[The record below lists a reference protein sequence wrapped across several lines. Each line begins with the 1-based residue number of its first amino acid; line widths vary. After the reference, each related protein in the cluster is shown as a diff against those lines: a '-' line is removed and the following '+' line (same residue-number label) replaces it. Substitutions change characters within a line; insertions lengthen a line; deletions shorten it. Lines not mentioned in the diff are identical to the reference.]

1 MPMYEK
7 GSVRAEPRSKQQER
21 MKKIMKKFL
30 SSLLALTMILSLVIV
45 PAQAT
50 DNDLTVSGTKAIE
63 VGDTTTLSVSVP
75 TTVKVGE
82 KTYNVKSTDPETT
95 ATWTI
100 DSNSTSKVEFVGASS
115 STNSVTV
122 KGKAAGDATVNVSMT
137 FTYITS
143 EAGATETTA
152 TTTLNGSATVNVK
165 SADEAFR
172 KAITSVTLNGHSFN
186 VSNVS
191 NNTLTF
197 KLIGSESVGSVG
209 TTTSNLGTSDTTYGT
224 ISYTLNTEKT
234 QLTISGTKAS
244 TKQAVSAV
252 FTVST
257 STVASPTVT
266 VKANGTA
273 YNSSSSPLTI
283 YAGQKIELTASG
295 YDGNNDATY
304 TWSASNS
311 ANSPAGKGD
320 PAVSATWTAPSS
332 ASASGDTYTLTCT
345 VTEKGGATTN
355 GVVYVKVLND
365 PYHSAYANSTREY
378 TIVPSSGTNYC
389 DIDKPVL
396 KGTGV
401 NDITSSDNGYSVKFA
416 VTSGELYVTVDESSG
431 RVTKRSSLT
440 RSGTATIKATI
451 TYKSKTY
458 DPLTY
463 TVNISELDSK
473 LNSIVNGDSDS
484 YRQSDIQ
491 DKLADAIKKQD
502 SSFRYNNVNTITV
515 VGTPSRVTLKDGK
528 TTLSNGS
535 SVTDGFTIYA
545 DEAYIGD
552 ASFQLKVNNNY
563 VVTMYLT
570 VDSKG
575 EIKDT
580 VTGTSAGKSVTF
592 TNSDYDYLYIYEGSS
607 FKTEKY
613 DGDWSK
619 TSTAPKGWKPVAQ
632 NKDYTVSSSAFDRN
646 GKATLYVVAVDDDIA
661 STGTITVSQKSY
673 DINYNV
679 VAGKSVSFSQKDFE
693 DFLEDYAEDNGNYN
707 PKKDEITFDHAVLTS
722 SIPSAKSEGTL
733 YYGSTEITSSNRSK
747 TEMTDMDKVSFD
759 SVSKPSKDTVTLT
772 FRVYG
777 EIEKPNSRKP
787 DKVNYDVNVVISV
800 VKEDI
805 TYTVGIDDTVQMT
818 ARDFVNFLQDA
829 KTSYRKAELD
839 YVKFDVSGKNVSS
852 YAYGGLYRSYST
864 YSTGK
869 LADSTDKFYYE
880 PSRTQYDLADVA
892 YHTTRWAE
900 AGKTVYIPFTVY
912 GTKGEE
918 ASGTMAITIAQ
929 TMNFIDVKASDFFYE
944 PVKWAVN
951 NKITNGTSSTTFSP
965 YKNCNRAE
973 IVTFLWRAAGTP
985 EPTVTRNPFTDVN
998 SVRDASYYKA
1008 ILWASQKGITAGS
1021 TATTFSPYQECTR
1034 SQIVTFL
1041 YRYAGK
1047 PSGNYTNPFK
1057 DVSSVNEASYYN
1069 AILWAVGKGI
1079 TQGTST
1085 TTFSPYASCTR
1096 GEAVTFLYRYVNGV
1110 K

>member
-1 MPMYEK
+1 MLMYEK
-7 GSVRAEPRSKQQER
+7 GSVRAGPRSQKQER

-45 PAQAT
+45 PANAT
-50 DNDLTVSGTKAIE
+50 DNGAYTVTGSLSISPSTTTVVSGTNS
-63 VGDTTTLSVSVP
+63 TTLTASQNF
-75 TTVKVGE
+75 TV
-82 KTYNVKSTDPETT
+82 VKN
-95 ATWTI
+95 AT
-100 DSNSTSKVEFVGASS
+100 SNP
-115 STNSVTV
+115 VT
-122 KGKAAGDATVNVSMT
+122 
-137 FTYITS
+137 
-143 EAGATETTA
+143 EA
-152 TTTLNGSATVNVK
+152 TTLENPTILYSWSGTGVTDSK
-165 SADEAFR
+165 
-172 KAITSVTLNGHSFN
+172 TS
-186 VSNVS
+186 
-191 NNTLTF
+191 TLT
-197 KLIGSESVGSVG
+197 LTNL
-209 TTTSNLGTSDTTYGT
+209 TTTSASETKTYTCTVTIRDGDTLVATREATATITVTNGQKAFEDATNKTVTYQGRTYTVPAGANPSVTIDTFGEETTIESLTAKVGSTDTTIT
-224 ISYTLNTEKT
+224 KTANNTFTLKSVDGKYSVA
-234 QLTISGTKAS
+234 LTVTPQKVNP
-244 TKQAVSAV
+244 TP
-252 FTVST
+252 TVSIT
-257 STVASPTVT
+257 NNLPTNT
-266 VKANGTA
+266 NAL
-273 YNSSSSPLTI
+273 S
-283 YAGQKIELTASG
+283 GQKVSLTADYSRKDSG
-295 YDGNNDATY
+295 KNITY
-304 TWSASNS
+304 AWSASNGAEIS
-311 ANSPAGKGD
+311 GNGA
-320 PAVSATWTAPSS
+320 SATWTPKS
-332 ASASGDTYTLTCT
+332 AGTNQT
-345 VTEKGGATTN
+345 VTVIVYEGGSEAARFAATYNVDADNNEIKAIDNKTSYTVSSTTPITIPAPALYDKTTGNRVTDASISVSWENYNSRYISTRQSGNDLVVTGLRTN
-355 GVVYVKVLND
+355 DSGVKV
-365 PYHSAYANSTREY
+365 T
-378 TIVPSSGTNYC
+378 
-389 DIDKPVL
+389 
-396 KGTGV
+396 
-401 NDITSSDNGYSVKFA
+401 
-416 VTSGELYVTVDESSG
+416 
-431 RVTKRSSLT
+431 
-440 RSGTATIKATI
+440 ATI
-451 TYKSKTY
+451 TYKTKTY
-458 DPLTY
+458 SIDYTVYVSALDGKLDEVVNGSSLNFDLGDLEKLAENAVYKVDKTNVTIKSVRILTLPTSSDGVVY
-463 TVNISELDSK
+463 SNSRLSSKVSVPYTVGSSDELYFDAADGFLGTASMTIEATDSRNNRYNVTVNIP
-473 LNSIVNGDSDS
+473 
-484 YRQSDIQ
+484 
-491 DKLADAIKKQD
+491 
-502 SSFRYNNVNTITV
+502 V
-515 VGTPSRVTLKDGK
+515 VGDK
-528 TTLSNGS
+528 T
-535 SVTDGFTIYA
+535 
-545 DEAYIGD
+545 
-552 ASFQLKVNNNY
+552 
-563 VVTMYLT
+563 
-570 VDSKG
+570 
-575 EIKDT
+575 IKDT

-592 TNSDYDYLYIYEGSS
+592 TNSDYKYLYY
-607 FKTEKY
+607 TT
-613 DGDWSK
+613 SK
-619 TSTAPKGWKPVAQ
+619 VT
-632 NKDYTVSSSAFDRN
+632 DYTGHFDGTSESGYTLVKEDKDITITASQFDKN
-646 GKATLYVVAVDDDIA
+646 GKVTLYVVGVDNKGVA

-679 VAGKSVSFSQKDFE
+679 VAGKSVTFNQKDFE
-693 DFLEDYAEDNGNYN
+693 SFLEDYAEDNGNYN
-707 PKKDEITFDHAVLTS
+707 SRKDEISFDHAVLTS
-722 SIPSAKSEGTL
+722 SVPSTKNEGTL
-733 YYGSTEITSSNRSK
+733 YDGSTEITSSNKSK
-747 TEMTDMDKVSFD
+747 TKMTDMDKVSFD
-759 SVSKPSKDTVTLT
+759 SVSKPSKGTVTLT

-805 TYTVGIDDTVQMT
+805 TYTVGIDDTVQLT

-829 KTSYRKAELD
+829 KTSYRKSTLD

-852 YAYGGLYRSYST
+852 YAYGGLYRSYSS

-1008 ILWASQKGITAGS
+1008 ILWASQKGITAG
-1021 TATTFSPYQECTR
+1021 TNATTFSPYQECTR

-1047 PSGNYTNPFK
+1047 PSGYYSNPFK

>member
-1 MPMYEK
+1 
-7 GSVRAEPRSKQQER
+7 
-21 MKKIMKKFL
+21 MKKFL

-45 PAQAT
+45 PANASGAVSDQGSPT
-50 DNDLTVSGTKAIE
+50 NTVTTGN
-63 VGDTTTLSVSVP
+63 GQDTSP
-75 TTVKVGE
+75 AG
-82 KTYNVKSTDPETT
+82 P
-95 ATWTI
+95 
-100 DSNSTSKVEFVGASS
+100 G
-115 STNSVTV
+115 
-122 KGKAAGDATVNVSMT
+122 AGDASTTTYQVTGKVTVTAKPATVTSKKQQVTFTASTSGLTVQQKTGEDSEWSNLPSGTIPTYTYTWKIGDDEQESATDKTFTTTFTLGNSDVTKTVTCTVGVKVDETTVN
-137 FTYITS
+137 
-143 EAGATETTA
+143 AATGDNNS
-152 TTTLNGSATVNVK
+152 LSGSA
-165 SADEAFR
+165 
-172 KAITSVTLNGHSFN
+172 
-186 VSNVS
+186 
-191 NNTLTF
+191 
-197 KLIGSESVGSVG
+197 
-209 TTTSNLGTSDTTYGT
+209 
-224 ISYTLNTEKT
+224 
-234 QLTISGTKAS
+234 Q
-244 TKQAVSAV
+244 
-252 FTVST
+252 
-257 STVASPTVT
+257 VT
-266 VKANGTA
+266 VKAPTLTISAYGNAVTASDTIEVIEGGVLTLSASSTGVDDPHYVWEVNNQSVSTKASYDVKNDDTKTASDTVTTVTCKVYEGEVTDESTPVTTATCTYKVVDTKLSLSLNGGKPVVLTA
-273 YNSSSSPLTI
+273 KGATKDVTAVLSEKNGVQSSPVNSGVEYHFSLSKSGVALISSRDNSTGKTTITLDGKGIVTLTVEAT
-283 YAGQKIELTASG
+283 YKGVTKTASIEVAG
-295 YDGNNDATY
+295 EILSASLGKVENGGKLSFDYDDLKSIIDHELRGNVTVKNGSDITLTNYPTSDRDGGKLYDGNSQVTR
-304 TWSASNS
+304 
-311 ANSPAGKGD
+311 
-320 PAVSATWTAPSS
+320 
-332 ASASGDTYTLTCT
+332 TC
-345 VTEKGGATTN
+345 V
-355 GVVYVKVLND
+355 
-365 PYHSAYANSTREY
+365 
-378 TIVPSSGTNYC
+378 
-389 DIDKPVL
+389 
-396 KGTGV
+396 
-401 NDITSSDNGYSVKFA
+401 
-416 VTSGELYVTVDESSG
+416 
-431 RVTKRSSLT
+431 
-440 RSGTATIKATI
+440 
-451 TYKSKTY
+451 
-458 DPLTY
+458 
-463 TVNISELDSK
+463 LDSNDD
-473 LNSIVNGDSDS
+473 LD
-484 YRQSDIQ
+484 
-491 DKLADAIKKQD
+491 
-502 SSFRYNNVNTITV
+502 F
-515 VGTPSRVTLKDGK
+515 
-528 TTLSNGS
+528 
-535 SVTDGFTIYA
+535 YA
-545 DEAYIGD
+545 AAGYIGD
-552 ASFQLKVNNNY
+552 ATMTATVIGSDTNTYTVTITISVTSAGDIDGTVTGSSANSSVSFDVDDVVSYKKLYIRGSRSGSSSSATLTPSSLSSSSNY
-563 VVTMYLT
+563 DGYWDGNKTPDWALY
-570 VDSKG
+570 D
-575 EIKDT
+575 EDDT
-580 VTGTSAGKSVTF
+580 VTIPASEFSKSTGKV
-592 TNSDYDYLYIYEGSS
+592 
-607 FKTEKY
+607 
-613 DGDWSK
+613 
-619 TSTAPKGWKPVAQ
+619 
-632 NKDYTVSSSAFDRN
+632 
-646 GKATLYVVAVDDDIA
+646 TLYVVGLDKDGDAY
-661 STGTITVSQKSY
+661 TGKIVVSQKSY
-673 DINYNV
+673 DISYNV
-679 VAGKSVSFSQKDFE
+679 VAGKSVSFNQKDFE
-693 DFLEDYAEDNGNYN
+693 SFLEDYAEDNGNYN

-759 SVSKPSKDTVTLT
+759 SVSKPTKDTVTLT

-805 TYTVGIDDTVQMT
+805 TYTVGIDDTVQLT

-829 KTSYRKAELD
+829 RTSYRKAELD

-852 YAYGGLYRSYST
+852 YAYGGLYRSYSS

-912 GTKGEE
+912 GTKNEE

-1008 ILWASQKGITAGS
+1008 ILWASQKGITAGT

>member
-30 SSLLALTMILSLVIV
+30 SSLLAMTMILSLVIV
-45 PAQAT
+45 PARAATTEGATGSFTISGPTTASEGDPVKFSISSAKITYQNQDYPATVTSVNWSGLTSGTT
-50 DNDLTVSGTKAIE
+50 DNDNSYNGTAGSSNLTIACTATLSAQVGDSEPKTTVTVESQAASNNNYSVTVTSKQAAFEAAVKQATVTFKGRTYFANSGTTTFAIDLFGSETLPTSGTDMPTISVSDPYKSTTLVYDTTNSKWVAQYGTGGSALSCDVTLSATKVIPDPTVSISNNLPVNTKAIS
-63 VGDTTTLSVSVP
+63 GQKVSL
-75 TTVKVGE
+75 TADYSRKSSG
-82 KTYNVKSTDPETT
+82 KNITYAWS
-95 ATWTI
+95 
-100 DSNSTSKVEFVGASS
+100 ASD
-115 STNSVTV
+115 N
-122 KGKAAGDATVNVSMT
+122 A
-137 FTYITS
+137 
-143 EAGATETTA
+143 
-152 TTTLNGSATVNVK
+152 
-165 SADEAFR
+165 
-172 KAITSVTLNGHSFN
+172 
-186 VSNVS
+186 
-191 NNTLTF
+191 
-197 KLIGSESVGSVG
+197 
-209 TTTSNLGTSDTTYGT
+209 
-224 ISYTLNTEKT
+224 
-234 QLTISGTKAS
+234 TISG
-244 TKQAVSAV
+244 
-252 FTVST
+252 
-257 STVASPTVT
+257 
-266 VKANGTA
+266 NGA
-273 YNSSSSPLTI
+273 
-283 YAGQKIELTASG
+283 
-295 YDGNNDATY
+295 
-304 TWSASNS
+304 
-311 ANSPAGKGD
+311 
-320 PAVSATWTAPSS
+320 SATWTPKS
-332 ASASGDTYTLTCT
+332 AGTNQT
-345 VTEKGGATTN
+345 VTVIVYEGKSEAARYAATYDVDADNNEIKAIDNKTSYTVSSTTPITIPAPALYDKTTGNRVTDASISVSWENYNSRYISTRQSGNDLVVTGLRTN
-355 GVVYVKVLND
+355 DSGVKV
-365 PYHSAYANSTREY
+365 T
-378 TIVPSSGTNYC
+378 
-389 DIDKPVL
+389 
-396 KGTGV
+396 
-401 NDITSSDNGYSVKFA
+401 
-416 VTSGELYVTVDESSG
+416 
-431 RVTKRSSLT
+431 
-440 RSGTATIKATI
+440 ATI
-451 TYKSKTY
+451 TYKTKTY
-458 DPLTY
+458 SIDYTVYVSALDGKLDEVVNGSSLNFDLGDLEKLAENAVYKVDKTNVTIKNVRILTLPTSSDGVVY
-463 TVNISELDSK
+463 SNSRLSSKVSVPYTVGSSDELYFDAADGFLGTASMTIEATDSRNNRYNVTVNIP
-473 LNSIVNGDSDS
+473 
-484 YRQSDIQ
+484 
-491 DKLADAIKKQD
+491 
-502 SSFRYNNVNTITV
+502 V
-515 VGTPSRVTLKDGK
+515 VGDK
-528 TTLSNGS
+528 T
-535 SVTDGFTIYA
+535 
-545 DEAYIGD
+545 
-552 ASFQLKVNNNY
+552 
-563 VVTMYLT
+563 
-570 VDSKG
+570 
-575 EIKDT
+575 IKDT

-592 TNSDYDYLYIYEGSS
+592 TNSDYKYLYY
-607 FKTEKY
+607 TT
-613 DGDWSK
+613 SK
-619 TSTAPKGWKPVAQ
+619 VT
-632 NKDYTVSSSAFDRN
+632 DYTGHFDGTSESGYTLVKEDKDITITASQFDKN
-646 GKATLYVVAVDDDIA
+646 GKVTLYVVGVDKDGVA

-679 VAGKSVSFSQKDFE
+679 VAGKSVTFNQKDFE
-693 DFLEDYAEDNGNYN
+693 SFLEDYAEDNGNYN
-707 PKKDEITFDHAVLTS
+707 SRKDELSFDHAVLTS

-733 YYGSTEITSSNRSK
+733 YYGSTEITSSNKSK
-747 TEMTDMDKVSFD
+747 TDMTDMDKVSFD
-759 SVSKPSKDTVTLT
+759 SVSKPSKGTVTLT

-805 TYTVGIDDTVQMT
+805 TYTVGIDDTVQLT

-829 KTSYRKAELD
+829 KTSYRKSTLD

-852 YAYGGLYRSYST
+852 YAYGGLYRSYSS

-912 GTKGEE
+912 GTKNEE

-973 IVTFLWRAAGTP
+973 IVTFLWRAAGSP

-1047 PSGNYTNPFK
+1047 PSGYYSNPFK

-1096 GEAVTFLYRYVNGV
+1096 GEAVTFLYRYVKGV

>member
-7 GSVRAEPRSKQQER
+7 GSVRAGPRSKQQER

-45 PAQAT
+45 PAQAHET
-50 DNDLTVSGTKAIE
+50 PQ
-63 VGDTTTLSVSVP
+63 GDPAPTPPADTLSWGNNP
-75 TTVKVGE
+75 TITVKSGDDDVSTVE
-82 KTYNVKSTDPETT
+82 K
-95 ATWTI
+95 
-100 DSNSTSKVEFVGASS
+100 GAS
-115 STNSVTV
+115 
-122 KGKAAGDATVNVSMT
+122 
-137 FTYITS
+137 
-143 EAGATETTA
+143 
-152 TTTLNGSATVNVK
+152 
-165 SADEAFR
+165 
-172 KAITSVTLNGHSFN
+172 
-186 VSNVS
+186 
-191 NNTLTF
+191 LT
-197 KLIGSESVGSVG
+197 
-209 TTTSNLGTSDTTYGT
+209 
-224 ISYTLNTEKT
+224 
-234 QLTISGTKAS
+234 
-244 TKQAVSAV
+244 
-252 FTVST
+252 FTVSDLAIKKGTGDAASGTDYTAEYSWSGLPSGLSSSNSNTVTGTTNAAGTFSVKCTITIKQNNVVVENMQKEVPATVTVTDAQATFEAAVKQATVTFKGRTYSANSGATRFAIDLFGSETLPT
-257 STVASPTVT
+257 SGTDMPTISVSDPYKSTTLVYTNSKWVAQYGTGGSALSCVVTLTATKVTPDPTVT
-266 VKANGTA
+266 ITNNLPTNTNAL
-273 YNSSSSPLTI
+273 S
-283 YAGQKIELTASG
+283 GQKVSLTADYSRKDPG
-295 YDGNNDATY
+295 KNITY
-304 TWSASNS
+304 TWSASDGAKITGNG
-311 ANSPAGKGD
+311 AN
-320 PAVSATWTAPSS
+320 ATWEPTKSGAGQTVTVTVNEGKTAVVSKT
-332 ASASGDTYTLTCT
+332 ATYTVDPDNNKIKAIDDKTSYT
-345 VTEKGGATTN
+345 VSSTTPITIPAPALYDKTTGN
-355 GVVYVKVLND
+355 RVTDASISVSWEDYNSRYISTRQSGNDLVVTGLRTNDSGVKV
-365 PYHSAYANSTREY
+365 T
-378 TIVPSSGTNYC
+378 
-389 DIDKPVL
+389 
-396 KGTGV
+396 
-401 NDITSSDNGYSVKFA
+401 
-416 VTSGELYVTVDESSG
+416 
-431 RVTKRSSLT
+431 
-440 RSGTATIKATI
+440 ATI
-451 TYKSKTY
+451 TYKTKTY
-458 DPLTY
+458 SIDYTVYVSALDGKLDEVVNGSSLNFDLGDLEKLAENAVYKVDKTDVTIKSVRILTLPTSSDGVVY
-463 TVNISELDSK
+463 SNSRLSSKVSVPYTVGSSDELYFDAADGFLGTASMTIEATDSRNNRYNVTVNIP
-473 LNSIVNGDSDS
+473 
-484 YRQSDIQ
+484 
-491 DKLADAIKKQD
+491 
-502 SSFRYNNVNTITV
+502 V
-515 VGTPSRVTLKDGK
+515 VGDK
-528 TTLSNGS
+528 T
-535 SVTDGFTIYA
+535 
-545 DEAYIGD
+545 
-552 ASFQLKVNNNY
+552 
-563 VVTMYLT
+563 
-570 VDSKG
+570 
-575 EIKDT
+575 IKDT

-592 TNSDYDYLYIYEGSS
+592 TNSDYKYLYY
-607 FKTEKY
+607 TT
-613 DGDWSK
+613 SK
-619 TSTAPKGWKPVAQ
+619 VT
-632 NKDYTVSSSAFDRN
+632 DYTGHFDGTSESGYTLVKEDKDITITASQFDKN
-646 GKATLYVVAVDDDIA
+646 GKVTLYVVGVDKDGVA

-679 VAGKSVSFSQKDFE
+679 VAGKSVTFSQKDFE
-693 DFLEDYAEDNGNYN
+693 SFLEDYAEDNGNYN
-707 PKKDEITFDHAVLTS
+707 PKKDEITFDHATLNSLPT
-722 SIPSAKSEGTL
+722 AKSEGTL
-733 YYGSTEITSSNRSK
+733 YYGGSEVTSTSNRK
-747 TEMTDMDKVSFD
+747 AEYTDMDKMTFEAVA
-759 SVSKPSKDTVTLT
+759 KPTKDTVTLT

-805 TYTVGIDDTVQMT
+805 TYTVGIDDTVQLT

-829 KTSYRKAELD
+829 RTSYRKSTLD

-852 YAYGGLYRSYST
+852 YAYGGLYRSYSS

-973 IVTFLWRAAGTP
+973 IVTFLWRAAGSP

-1008 ILWASQKGITAGS
+1008 ILWASQKGITAG
-1021 TATTFSPYQECTR
+1021 TNATTFSPYQECTR

-1047 PSGNYTNPFK
+1047 PSGYYSNPFK

>member
-1 MPMYEK
+1 
-7 GSVRAEPRSKQQER
+7 
-21 MKKIMKKFL
+21 MKKFL

-45 PAQAT
+45 PAQAHDDPT
-50 DNDLTVSGTKAIE
+50 VTGATVSGKSDLTLNETTEYSVSLAGAKAGNVDISNGTGVTYKWTVSDALEITGDGSDKDTKNTVSVKAKSATTASSKASVTCTITYTPSE
-63 VGDTTTLSVSVP
+63 GSLISGSAQKTGITVTDPQAAFEAAVKQATVTFKGRTYSFNNSASVTIDKFSADSETLSAEDLRLNVTGYNSAVITKNGDNWAVKSSSAADALSVSVTVNYTP
-75 TTVKVGE
+75 VTGQTLSISGTGVTASGDNYAATVYFGQSLKLTASYARTGSKSVGYEWTIAPDGATKTLDRSSPQTMTFGAPNNVNADRNYTVTCIAKEGSSESIRKTVTITVKPDPYSPSRNGE
-82 KTYNVKSTDPETT
+82 DATKTIATNNSASCTIAAPVLKSTNDTVYYQSSNTANFDITWAVKSG
-95 ATWTI
+95 
-100 DSNSTSKVEFVGASS
+100 SNLINTPTK
-115 STNSVTV
+115 NS
-122 KGKAAGDATVNVSMT
+122 
-137 FTYITS
+137 
-143 EAGATETTA
+143 
-152 TTTLNGSATVNVK
+152 NGSATV
-165 SADEAFR
+165 
-172 KAITSVTLNGHSFN
+172 
-186 VSNVS
+186 
-191 NNTLTF
+191 
-197 KLIGSESVGSVG
+197 
-209 TTTSNLGTSDTTYGT
+209 
-224 ISYTLNTEKT
+224 
-234 QLTISGTKAS
+234 
-244 TKQAVSAV
+244 
-252 FTVST
+252 
-257 STVASPTVT
+257 
-266 VKANGTA
+266 TA
-273 YNSSSSPLTI
+273 
-283 YAGQKIELTASG
+283 K
-295 YDGNNDATY
+295 
-304 TWSASNS
+304 
-311 ANSPAGKGD
+311 
-320 PAVSATWTAPSS
+320 SS
-332 ASASGDTYTLTCT
+332 A
-345 VTEKGGATTN
+345 K
-355 GVVYVKVLND
+355 
-365 PYHSAYANSTREY
+365 
-378 TIVPSSGTNYC
+378 
-389 DIDKPVL
+389 
-396 KGTGV
+396 
-401 NDITSSDNGYSVKFA
+401 
-416 VTSGELYVTVDESSG
+416 
-431 RVTKRSSLT
+431 
-440 RSGTATIKATI
+440 SGTAVVTATI
-451 TYKSKTY
+451 TYMGKQY
-458 DPLTY
+458 PALDY
-463 TVNISELDSK
+463 TVDISALDVK
-473 LNSIVNGDSDS
+473 LSSIVNGDSDS

-552 ASFQLKVNNNY
+552 ASFQLKVNNSY

-592 TNSDYDYLYIYEGSS
+592 TNSDYDYLYIYEGSTS
-607 FKTEKY
+607 FKSDMY
-613 DGDWSK
+613 NGDWSK
-619 TSTAPKGWKPVAQ
+619 TSYAPRSWKPVAQ

-679 VAGKSVSFSQKDFE
+679 VAGKSVTFNQKDFE
-693 DFLEDYAEDNGNYN
+693 SFLEDYAEDNGNYN

-805 TYTVGIDDTVQMT
+805 TYTVGIDDTVQLT

-829 KTSYRKAELD
+829 KTSYRKSTLD

-852 YAYGGLYRSYST
+852 YAYGGLYRSYSS

-973 IVTFLWRAAGTP
+973 IVTFLWRAAGSP
-985 EPTVTRNPFTDVN
+985 EPTSTRNPFTDVN

-1008 ILWASQKGITAGS
+1008 ILWASQKGITAG
-1021 TATTFSPYQECTR
+1021 TNATTFSPYQECTR

>member
-1 MPMYEK
+1 
-7 GSVRAEPRSKQQER
+7 
-21 MKKIMKKFL
+21 MKKFL

-45 PAQAT
+45 PANAAAGDYTVTGLALNAKLADT
-50 DNDLTVSGTKAIE
+50 DNAE
-63 VGDTTTLSVSVP
+63 NAP
-75 TTVKVGE
+75 TTVANGTTVYFSIDDTHVE
-82 KTYNVKSTDPETT
+82 VKDGQAE
-95 ATWTI
+95 
-100 DSNSTSKVEFVGASS
+100 
-115 STNSVTV
+115 VT
-122 KGKAAGDATVNVSMT
+122 DATAS
-137 FTYITS
+137 YQW
-143 EAGATETTA
+143 
-152 TTTLNGSATVNVK
+152 K
-165 SADEAFR
+165 
-172 KAITSVTLNGHSFN
+172 K
-186 VSNVS
+186 
-191 NNTLTF
+191 
-197 KLIGSESVGSVG
+197 GSESVGTNAKKYSVE
-209 TTTSNLGTSDTTYGT
+209 L
-224 ISYTLNTEKT
+224 
-234 QLTISGTKAS
+234 S
-244 TKQAVSAV
+244 TDQPSA
-252 FTVST
+252 
-257 STVASPTVT
+257 TVT
-266 VKANGTA
+266 VSCDVTYTKGDKSGTHQTLSKTFTVT
-273 YNSSSSPLTI
+273 N
-283 YAGQKIELTASG
+283 GQKAFEDATNKTVTYQGRTYTVPAGANPSVTIDTFGKETTIESLTAKVGSTDTTITKTANNTFTLKSVDGKYSVTLTVAPQKVNPTPTVSITNNLPTNTNALSG
-295 YDGNNDATY
+295 QKVSLTADYSRKDSGKNITY
-304 TWSASNS
+304 TWSASNGAEIS
-311 ANSPAGKGD
+311 GNGA
-320 PAVSATWTAPSS
+320 SATWTPKS
-332 ASASGDTYTLTCT
+332 AGTNQTVTVVVKEGENEAARYVATYTVDPDNNKIKAIDNKTSYT
-345 VTEKGGATTN
+345 VSSTTPITIPAPALYDKTTGN
-355 GVVYVKVLND
+355 RVTDASISVSWEDYNSRYISTRQSGNDLVVTGLRTNDSGVKV
-365 PYHSAYANSTREY
+365 T
-378 TIVPSSGTNYC
+378 
-389 DIDKPVL
+389 
-396 KGTGV
+396 
-401 NDITSSDNGYSVKFA
+401 
-416 VTSGELYVTVDESSG
+416 
-431 RVTKRSSLT
+431 
-440 RSGTATIKATI
+440 ATI
-451 TYKSKTY
+451 TYKTKTY
-458 DPLTY
+458 SIDYTVYVSALDGKLDEVVNGSSLNFDLGDLEKLAENAVYKVDKTDVTIKSVRILTLPTSSDGVVY
-463 TVNISELDSK
+463 SNSRLSSKVSVPYTVGSSDELYFDAADGFLGTASMTIEATDSRNNRYNVTVNIP
-473 LNSIVNGDSDS
+473 
-484 YRQSDIQ
+484 
-491 DKLADAIKKQD
+491 
-502 SSFRYNNVNTITV
+502 V
-515 VGTPSRVTLKDGK
+515 VGDK
-528 TTLSNGS
+528 T
-535 SVTDGFTIYA
+535 
-545 DEAYIGD
+545 
-552 ASFQLKVNNNY
+552 
-563 VVTMYLT
+563 
-570 VDSKG
+570 
-575 EIKDT
+575 IKDT

-592 TNSDYDYLYIYEGSS
+592 TNSDYKYLYY
-607 FKTEKY
+607 TT
-613 DGDWSK
+613 SK
-619 TSTAPKGWKPVAQ
+619 VT
-632 NKDYTVSSSAFDRN
+632 DYTGHFDGTSESGYTLVKEDKDITITASQFDKN
-646 GKATLYVVAVDDDIA
+646 GKVTLYVVGVDKDGVA

-679 VAGKSVSFSQKDFE
+679 VAGKSVTFNQKDFE
-693 DFLEDYAEDNGNYN
+693 SFLEDYADDNGDYN
-707 PKKDEITFDHAVLTS
+707 SRKDEISFDHAVLTS

-733 YYGSTEITSSNRSK
+733 YYGGTEITSSNKSK
-747 TEMTDMDKVSFD
+747 TDMTDMDKVSFD

-805 TYTVGIDDTVQMT
+805 TYTVGIDDTVQLT

-829 KTSYRKAELD
+829 RTSYRKAELD

-852 YAYGGLYRSYST
+852 YAYGGLYRSYSS

-912 GTKGEE
+912 GTKNEE

-1008 ILWASQKGITAGS
+1008 ILWASQKGITAGT

>member
-7 GSVRAEPRSKQQER
+7 GSVRAGPRSKQQER

-45 PAQAT
+45 PANAASDSGYSIADDWTVDVSAEQNQKSKNVTVTVPSGDTVTAYSWSSSNGNAVTVASTQNDGKDTAAAT
-50 DNDLTVSGTKAIE
+50 ITAVAKGSAVITCTMTVRDTSVGAAENATVTKKAEMTVNVTDVQGDIAAATKKVTYRDREYAVSSNSATVYYFGEDSLDTSKLGIKVDGNNAATMTRKESSGNTWIVKASNADNAPSVEITINSQKTTPTVSITPGFGANSPIKDHTYTMSANYANTYNSTD
-63 VGDTTTLSVSVP
+63 VTAG
-75 TTVKVGE
+75 TVKYV
-82 KTYNVKSTDPETT
+82 
-95 ATWTI
+95 WTVEHGGS
-100 DSNSTSKVEFVGASS
+100 SNSTTASTS
-115 STNSVTV
+115 STFNWKPT
-122 KGKAAGDATVNVSMT
+122 D
-137 FTYITS
+137 
-143 EAGATETTA
+143 E
-152 TTTLNGSATVNVK
+152 GS
-165 SADEAFR
+165 
-172 KAITSVTLNGHSFN
+172 
-186 VSNVS
+186 
-191 NNTLTF
+191 
-197 KLIGSESVGSVG
+197 
-209 TTTSNLGTSDTTYGT
+209 Y
-224 ISYTLNTEKT
+224 
-234 QLTISGTKAS
+234 
-244 TKQAVSAV
+244 
-252 FTVST
+252 
-257 STVASPTVT
+257 
-266 VKANGTA
+266 
-273 YNSSSSPLTI
+273 
-283 YAGQKIELTASG
+283 KI
-295 YDGNNDATY
+295 
-304 TWSASNS
+304 
-311 ANSPAGKGD
+311 
-320 PAVSATWTAPSS
+320 
-332 ASASGDTYTLTCT
+332 TCT
-345 VTEKGGATTN
+345 VTEGSSPAATH
-355 GVVYVKVLND
+355 Y
-365 PYHSAYANSTREY
+365 E
-378 TIVPSSGTNYC
+378 
-389 DIDKPVL
+389 
-396 KGTGV
+396 
-401 NDITSSDNGYSVKFA
+401 
-416 VTSGELYVTVDESSG
+416 
-431 RVTKRSSLT
+431 
-440 RSGTATIKATI
+440 
-451 TYKSKTY
+451 
-458 DPLTY
+458 TY
-463 TVNISELDSK
+463 TVVAEPYQAISS
-473 LNSIVNGDSDS
+473 N
-484 YRQSDIQ
+484 
-491 DKLADAIKKQD
+491 
-502 SSFRYNNVNTITV
+502 
-515 VGTPSRVTLKDGK
+515 DGK
-528 TTLSNGS
+528 TTLSLTPDSNTVYINTPRIQSKTDSKVVYGTSDTAPNTVTWKGLDYKDSSDSRVVKISGHDVTGLKKGTAKVIATVEFRGAKYTVEYTINVTSLDADTS
-535 SVTDGFTIYA
+535 SVTNGDEIEYTQRELKNLLEDAIDDVYSSFSSNDITSIKLVENASGYLTLKDDSTTLRTGNSIDGTLTIA
-545 DEAYIGD
+545 AKKGYIGD
-552 ASFQLKVNNNY
+552 ATFKLIVNNRY
-563 VVTMYLT
+563 TVTLT
-570 VDSKG
+570 VRVDGDKD
-575 EIKDT
+575 IKDT
-580 VTGTSAGKSVTF
+580 VTGTSANKSVTF
-592 TNSDYDYLYIYEGSS
+592 TNSDYDSLYIYEGSS

-619 TSTAPKGWKPVAQ
+619 TSGHTDWKLVSK
-632 NKDYTVSSSAFDRN
+632 NKDYTVSTSAFDRN

-679 VAGKSVSFSQKDFE
+679 VAGKSVSFNQKDFE
-693 DFLEDYAEDNGNYN
+693 SFLEDYAEDNNDYN

-722 SIPSAKSEGTL
+722 SVPSTKNEGTL
-733 YYGSTEITSSNRSK
+733 YDGSTEITSSNKSK
-747 TEMTDMDKVSFD
+747 TKMTDMDKVSFET
-759 SVSKPSKDTVTLT
+759 VSKPSKDTITLT
-772 FRVYG
+772 FKVYG
-777 EIEKPNSRKP
+777 EVEKPNSRKP
-787 DKVNYDVNVVISV
+787 EEVKYDVNVVISV

-805 TYTVGIDDTVQMT
+805 TYTVGIDDTVQLT

-829 KTSYRKAELD
+829 RTSYRKAELD

-852 YAYGGLYRSYST
+852 YAYGGLYRSYSS

-973 IVTFLWRAAGTP
+973 IVTFLWRAAGSP
-985 EPTVTRNPFTDVN
+985 EPTSTRNPFTDVN

-1008 ILWASQKGITAGS
+1008 ILWASQKGITAG
-1021 TATTFSPYQECTR
+1021 TNATTFSPYQECTR

>member
-45 PAQAT
+45 PANAATTEGATGSFSISGPTTASEGDSVNFSISNAKITYQSHEYPATVTSVTWSGLTSGTTNTDKSYSGTAGSSNLTITCTATLSVEIGSSDPKTTVTVESQVASNNNYSVTVTSKQAAFEAAVKQAT
-50 DNDLTVSGTKAIE
+50 VTFKGRTYSFNNSTSVTIDKFSADSETLSAKNLRLNVTGYNSAVITKNVANWA
-63 VGDTTTLSVSVP
+63 VKSSSAADALSVSV
-75 TTVKVGE
+75 TVNYTPVTGQTLSISGTGVTASGDNYAATVYSGQSLKLTASYARTGSKSVG
-82 KTYNVKSTDPETT
+82 Y
-95 ATWTI
+95 AW
-100 DSNSTSKVEFVGASS
+100 S
-115 STNSVTV
+115 STP
-122 KGKAAGDATVNVSMT
+122 
-137 FTYITS
+137 
-143 EAGATETTA
+143 AGATLNNTDSQTSTFIAPDVNANTIYTVTCIAKEGSSESIRKIVTITVKPDPYSPSRNGEDATKTIATNNSASCTIAAPVLKSTNDTVYYQSSNTA
-152 TTTLNGSATVNVK
+152 NFDITWAVKSGSNLINTPTKNSNGSATV
-165 SADEAFR
+165 
-172 KAITSVTLNGHSFN
+172 
-186 VSNVS
+186 
-191 NNTLTF
+191 
-197 KLIGSESVGSVG
+197 
-209 TTTSNLGTSDTTYGT
+209 
-224 ISYTLNTEKT
+224 
-234 QLTISGTKAS
+234 
-244 TKQAVSAV
+244 
-252 FTVST
+252 
-257 STVASPTVT
+257 
-266 VKANGTA
+266 TA
-273 YNSSSSPLTI
+273 
-283 YAGQKIELTASG
+283 K
-295 YDGNNDATY
+295 
-304 TWSASNS
+304 
-311 ANSPAGKGD
+311 
-320 PAVSATWTAPSS
+320 SS
-332 ASASGDTYTLTCT
+332 A
-345 VTEKGGATTN
+345 K
-355 GVVYVKVLND
+355 
-365 PYHSAYANSTREY
+365 
-378 TIVPSSGTNYC
+378 
-389 DIDKPVL
+389 
-396 KGTGV
+396 
-401 NDITSSDNGYSVKFA
+401 
-416 VTSGELYVTVDESSG
+416 
-431 RVTKRSSLT
+431 
-440 RSGTATIKATI
+440 SGTAVVTATI
-451 TYKSKTY
+451 TYMGKQY
-458 DPLTY
+458 PALDY
-463 TVNISELDSK
+463 TVDISALDVK
-473 LNSIVNGDSDS
+473 LSSIVNGDSDS

-592 TNSDYDYLYIYEGSS
+592 TNSDYDYLYIYEGSTS
-607 FKTEKY
+607 FKSDMY
-613 DGDWSK
+613 NGDWSR
-619 TSTAPKGWKPVAQ
+619 TSYAPRSWKPVAQ

-679 VAGKSVSFSQKDFE
+679 VAGKSVTFNQKDFE
-693 DFLEDYAEDNGNYN
+693 SFLEDYAEDNGNYN
-707 PKKDEITFDHAVLTS
+707 SRKDEISFDHAVLTS
-722 SIPSAKSEGTL
+722 SVPSAKSEGTL
-733 YYGSTEITSSNRSK
+733 YYGSTEITSSNKSK
-747 TEMTDMDKVSFD
+747 TDMTDMDKVSFD
-759 SVSKPSKDTVTLT
+759 SVSKPSKGTVTLT
-772 FRVYG
+772 FKVYG
-777 EIEKPNSRKP
+777 DLYKNGSSKKTEVK
-787 DKVNYDVNVVISV
+787 YDVNVVISV

-805 TYTVGIDDTVQMT
+805 TYTVGIDDTVQLT

-829 KTSYRKAELD
+829 KTSYRKSTLD

-852 YAYGGLYRSYST
+852 YAYGGLYRSYSS

-900 AGKTVYIPFTVY
+900 AGKTIYIPFTVY
-912 GTKGEE
+912 GTKNEE

-973 IVTFLWRAAGTP
+973 IVTFLWRAAGSP

-1008 ILWASQKGITAGS
+1008 ILWASQKGITAG
-1021 TATTFSPYQECTR
+1021 TNATTFSPYQECTR

-1047 PSGNYTNPFK
+1047 PSGYYSNPFK

>member
-1 MPMYEK
+1 
-7 GSVRAEPRSKQQER
+7 
-21 MKKIMKKFL
+21 MKKFL

-45 PAQAT
+45 PANAT
-50 DNDLTVSGTKAIE
+50 DNDAYTVTGSLSISPSTTTVVSGTNSTTLTASQNFTVVKNATSNLVTEATTLENPTILYSWSGTGVTDSKTSTLTLTNLTTTSASE
-63 VGDTTTLSVSVP
+63 TKTYTCTVTIKDGDTLVATRKATATITVTNGQKAFEDATNKTVTYQGRTYTVPAGANPSVSIDTFGEE
-75 TTVKVGE
+75 TTIESLTAKVG
-82 KTYNVKSTDPETT
+82 STDTT
-95 ATWTI
+95 ITKTA
-100 DSNSTSKVEFVGASS
+100 DN
-115 STNSVTV
+115 
-122 KGKAAGDATVNVSMT
+122 T
-137 FTYITS
+137 FT
-143 EAGATETTA
+143 
-152 TTTLNGSATVNVK
+152 LK
-165 SADEAFR
+165 SVDG
-172 KAITSVTLNGHSFN
+172 KYSVTLTVAPQKVNP
-186 VSNVS
+186 
-191 NNTLTF
+191 TP
-197 KLIGSESVGSVG
+197 
-209 TTTSNLGTSDTTYGT
+209 
-224 ISYTLNTEKT
+224 
-234 QLTISGTKAS
+234 
-244 TKQAVSAV
+244 
-252 FTVST
+252 TVSIT
-257 STVASPTVT
+257 NNLPTNT
-266 VKANGTA
+266 NAL
-273 YNSSSSPLTI
+273 S
-283 YAGQKIELTASG
+283 GQKVSLTADYSRKDPG
-295 YDGNNDATY
+295 KNITY
-304 TWSASNS
+304 TWSASDGAKITGNG
-311 ANSPAGKGD
+311 AN
-320 PAVSATWTAPSS
+320 ATWEPTKSGAGQTVTVTVNEGKTAVVSKT
-332 ASASGDTYTLTCT
+332 ATYTVDPDNNKIKAIDDKTSYT
-345 VTEKGGATTN
+345 VSSTTPITIPAPALYDKTTGN
-355 GVVYVKVLND
+355 RVTDASISVSWEDYKSRYISTRQSGNDLVVTGLRTNDSGVKV
-365 PYHSAYANSTREY
+365 T
-378 TIVPSSGTNYC
+378 
-389 DIDKPVL
+389 
-396 KGTGV
+396 
-401 NDITSSDNGYSVKFA
+401 
-416 VTSGELYVTVDESSG
+416 
-431 RVTKRSSLT
+431 
-440 RSGTATIKATI
+440 ATI
-451 TYKSKTY
+451 TYKTKTY
-458 DPLTY
+458 SIDYTVYVSALDGKLDEVVNGSSLNFDLGDLEKLAENAVYKVDKTDVTIKSVRILTLPTSSDGVVY
-463 TVNISELDSK
+463 SNSRLSSKVSVPYTVGSSDELYFDAADGFLGTASMTIEATDSRNNRYNVTVNIP
-473 LNSIVNGDSDS
+473 
-484 YRQSDIQ
+484 
-491 DKLADAIKKQD
+491 
-502 SSFRYNNVNTITV
+502 V
-515 VGTPSRVTLKDGK
+515 VGDK
-528 TTLSNGS
+528 T
-535 SVTDGFTIYA
+535 
-545 DEAYIGD
+545 
-552 ASFQLKVNNNY
+552 
-563 VVTMYLT
+563 
-570 VDSKG
+570 
-575 EIKDT
+575 IKDT

-592 TNSDYDYLYIYEGSS
+592 TNSDYKYLYY
-607 FKTEKY
+607 TT
-613 DGDWSK
+613 SK
-619 TSTAPKGWKPVAQ
+619 VT
-632 NKDYTVSSSAFDRN
+632 DYTGHFDGTSESGYTLVKEDKDITITASQFDKN
-646 GKATLYVVAVDDDIA
+646 GKVTLYVVGVDKDGVA

-693 DFLEDYAEDNGNYN
+693 SFLEDFADDNGDYN
-707 PKKDEITFDHAVLTS
+707 SRKDEISFDHAVLTS

-733 YYGSTEITSSNRSK
+733 YYGSTEITSSNKSK
-747 TEMTDMDKVSFD
+747 TDMTDMDKVSFD

-805 TYTVGIDDTVQMT
+805 TYTVGIDDTVQLT

-829 KTSYRKAELD
+829 KTSYRKSTLD

-852 YAYGGLYRSYST
+852 YAYGGLYRSYSS

-973 IVTFLWRAAGTP
+973 IVTFLWRAAGSP

-1047 PSGNYTNPFK
+1047 PSGYYSNPFK

>member
-45 PAQAT
+45 PANAT
-50 DNDLTVSGTKAIE
+50 DNGAYTVTGSLNISPSTTTVVSGTNSTTLTASQNFTVVKNATSNPVTEATTLENPTILYSWSGTGVTDSKTSTLTLTNLTTTSASETKTYTCTVTIKDGDTLVATRKATATITVTNGQKAFEDATNKTVTYQGRTYTVPAGANPSVTIDTFGEETTIESLTAKVGSTDTTITKTADNTFTLKSVDGKYSVTLTVSPQKVNPTPTVSITNNLPTNTKAI
-63 VGDTTTLSVSVP
+63 S
-75 TTVKVGE
+75 
-82 KTYNVKSTDPETT
+82 
-95 ATWTI
+95 
-100 DSNSTSKVEFVGASS
+100 
-115 STNSVTV
+115 
-122 KGKAAGDATVNVSMT
+122 
-137 FTYITS
+137 
-143 EAGATETTA
+143 
-152 TTTLNGSATVNVK
+152 
-165 SADEAFR
+165 
-172 KAITSVTLNGHSFN
+172 
-186 VSNVS
+186 
-191 NNTLTF
+191 
-197 KLIGSESVGSVG
+197 
-209 TTTSNLGTSDTTYGT
+209 
-224 ISYTLNTEKT
+224 
-234 QLTISGTKAS
+234 
-244 TKQAVSAV
+244 
-252 FTVST
+252 
-257 STVASPTVT
+257 
-266 VKANGTA
+266 
-273 YNSSSSPLTI
+273 
-283 YAGQKIELTASG
+283 GQKVSLTADYSRKVPAK
-295 YDGNNDATY
+295 NITY
-304 TWSASNS
+304 AWSASNGAEIS
-311 ANSPAGKGD
+311 GNGA
-320 PAVSATWTAPSS
+320 SATWTPKS
-332 ASASGDTYTLTCT
+332 AGTNQT
-345 VTEKGGATTN
+345 VTVIVYEGESEAARYAATYDVDADNNEIKAIDNKTSYTVSSTTPITIPAPALYDKTTGNRVTDASISVSWENYNSRYISTRQSGNDLVVTGLRTN
-355 GVVYVKVLND
+355 DSGVKV
-365 PYHSAYANSTREY
+365 T
-378 TIVPSSGTNYC
+378 
-389 DIDKPVL
+389 
-396 KGTGV
+396 
-401 NDITSSDNGYSVKFA
+401 
-416 VTSGELYVTVDESSG
+416 
-431 RVTKRSSLT
+431 
-440 RSGTATIKATI
+440 ATI
-451 TYKSKTY
+451 TYKTKTY
-458 DPLTY
+458 SIDYTVYVSALDGKLDEVVNGSSLNFDLGDLEKLAENAVYKVDKTDVTIKSVRILTLPTSSDGVVY
-463 TVNISELDSK
+463 SNSRLSSKVSVPYTVGSSDELYFDAADGFLGTASMTIEATDSRNNRYNVTVNIP
-473 LNSIVNGDSDS
+473 
-484 YRQSDIQ
+484 
-491 DKLADAIKKQD
+491 
-502 SSFRYNNVNTITV
+502 V
-515 VGTPSRVTLKDGK
+515 VGDK
-528 TTLSNGS
+528 T
-535 SVTDGFTIYA
+535 
-545 DEAYIGD
+545 
-552 ASFQLKVNNNY
+552 
-563 VVTMYLT
+563 
-570 VDSKG
+570 
-575 EIKDT
+575 IKDT

-592 TNSDYDYLYIYEGSS
+592 TNSDYKYLYY
-607 FKTEKY
+607 TT
-613 DGDWSK
+613 SK
-619 TSTAPKGWKPVAQ
+619 VT
-632 NKDYTVSSSAFDRN
+632 DYTGHFDGTSESGYTLVKEDKDITITASQFDKN
-646 GKATLYVVAVDDDIA
+646 GKVTLYVVGVDKDGVA

-693 DFLEDYAEDNGNYN
+693 SFLEDYADDNGNYN
-707 PKKDEITFDHAVLTS
+707 SKKDEITFDHATLNSLPT
-722 SIPSAKSEGTL
+722 AKSEGTL
-733 YYGSTEITSSNRSK
+733 YYGGSEVTSTSNRK
-747 TEMTDMDKVSFD
+747 AEYTDMDKMTFEAVA
-759 SVSKPSKDTVTLT
+759 KPSKDTITLT

-787 DKVNYDVNVVISV
+787 DKVNYDVNVVINV

-805 TYTVGIDDTVQMT
+805 TYTVGIDDTVQLT

-829 KTSYRKAELD
+829 KTSYRKSTLD

-852 YAYGGLYRSYST
+852 YAYGGLYRSYSS

-912 GTKGEE
+912 GTKNEE

-973 IVTFLWRAAGTP
+973 IVTFLWRAAGSP

-1008 ILWASQKGITAGS
+1008 ILWASQKGITAG
-1021 TATTFSPYQECTR
+1021 TNATTFSPYQECTR

>member
-1 MPMYEK
+1 
-7 GSVRAEPRSKQQER
+7 
-21 MKKIMKKFL
+21 MKKFL

-45 PAQAT
+45 PANAATTEGATGSFTISGPTTASEGDTVNFSISSAKITYQNQEYPATVTNVNWAGLTLGTTDSNNSYSGRAGSSNLTITCTATLSAQVGDSEPKTTVTVESQAASNNNYSVTVTSKQAAFEAAVKQAT
-50 DNDLTVSGTKAIE
+50 VTFKGRTYSANSGTTTFAIDLFGSETLPTSGTDMPTISVSDPYKSTTLVYDTTNSKWVAQYGTGGSALSCDVTLNATEVNPDPTVSISNNLPVNTKAIS
-63 VGDTTTLSVSVP
+63 GQKVSL
-75 TTVKVGE
+75 
-82 KTYNVKSTDPETT
+82 T
-95 ATWTI
+95 A
-100 DSNSTSKVEFVGASS
+100 DYS
-115 STNSVTV
+115 
-122 KGKAAGDATVNVSMT
+122 
-137 FTYITS
+137 
-143 EAGATETTA
+143 
-152 TTTLNGSATVNVK
+152 
-165 SADEAFR
+165 R
-172 KAITSVTLNGHSFN
+172 KAPGKNIT
-186 VSNVS
+186 
-191 NNTLTF
+191 
-197 KLIGSESVGSVG
+197 
-209 TTTSNLGTSDTTYGT
+209 
-224 ISYTLNTEKT
+224 
-234 QLTISGTKAS
+234 
-244 TKQAVSAV
+244 
-252 FTVST
+252 
-257 STVASPTVT
+257 
-266 VKANGTA
+266 
-273 YNSSSSPLTI
+273 
-283 YAGQKIELTASG
+283 YA
-295 YDGNNDATY
+295 
-304 TWSASNS
+304 WSASNGAEIS
-311 ANSPAGKGD
+311 GNGA
-320 PAVSATWTAPSS
+320 SATWTPKS
-332 ASASGDTYTLTCT
+332 AGTNQT
-345 VTEKGGATTN
+345 VTVIVYEGKSEAARYAATYDVDADNNEIKAIDNKTSYTVSSTTPITIPAPALYDKTTGNRVTDASISVSWENYNSRYISTRQSGNDLVVTGLRTN
-355 GVVYVKVLND
+355 DSGVKV
-365 PYHSAYANSTREY
+365 T
-378 TIVPSSGTNYC
+378 
-389 DIDKPVL
+389 
-396 KGTGV
+396 
-401 NDITSSDNGYSVKFA
+401 
-416 VTSGELYVTVDESSG
+416 
-431 RVTKRSSLT
+431 
-440 RSGTATIKATI
+440 ATI
-451 TYKSKTY
+451 TYKTKTY
-458 DPLTY
+458 SIDYTVYVSALDGKLDEVVNGSSLNFDLGDLEKLAENAVYKVDKTNVTIKSVRILTLPTSSDGVVY
-463 TVNISELDSK
+463 SNSLLPSKVSVPYTVGSSDELYFDAAGGFLGTASMTIEATDSRNNRYNVTVNIP
-473 LNSIVNGDSDS
+473 
-484 YRQSDIQ
+484 
-491 DKLADAIKKQD
+491 
-502 SSFRYNNVNTITV
+502 V
-515 VGTPSRVTLKDGK
+515 VGDK
-528 TTLSNGS
+528 T
-535 SVTDGFTIYA
+535 
-545 DEAYIGD
+545 
-552 ASFQLKVNNNY
+552 
-563 VVTMYLT
+563 
-570 VDSKG
+570 
-575 EIKDT
+575 IKDT

-592 TNSDYDYLYIYEGSS
+592 TNSDYKYLYY
-607 FKTEKY
+607 TT
-613 DGDWSK
+613 SK
-619 TSTAPKGWKPVAQ
+619 VT
-632 NKDYTVSSSAFDRN
+632 DYTGHFDGTSESGYTLVKEDKDITITASQFDKN
-646 GKATLYVVAVDDDIA
+646 GKVTLYVVGVDKDVA

-679 VAGKSVSFSQKDFE
+679 VAGKSVTFNQKDFE
-693 DFLEDYAEDNGNYN
+693 SFLEDYAEDNGNYN

-733 YYGSTEITSSNRSK
+733 YYGSTEITSSNKSK
-747 TEMTDMDKVSFD
+747 TDMTDMDKVSFD

-787 DKVNYDVNVVISV
+787 DKVNYDVNVVINV

-805 TYTVGIDDTVQMT
+805 TYTVGIDDTVQLT

-829 KTSYRKAELD
+829 KTSYRKSTLD

-852 YAYGGLYRSYST
+852 YAYGGLYRSYSS

-973 IVTFLWRAAGTP
+973 IVTFLWRAAGSP

-1008 ILWASQKGITAGS
+1008 ILWASQKGITAG
-1021 TATTFSPYQECTR
+1021 TNATTFSPYQECTR

-1047 PSGNYTNPFK
+1047 PSGYYSNPFK

>member
-45 PAQAT
+45 PAQAHETPQGDPNPTPPADTLSWGSNPTITVKSGDNNVSTVEKGASLTFTVSDLAIKKGTADATSGT
-50 DNDLTVSGTKAIE
+50 DYTAEYAWSGLPGGLSSSNSNTVSGTTNAA
-63 VGDTTTLSVSVP
+63 GTF
-75 TTVKVGE
+75 
-82 KTYNVKSTDPETT
+82 NVKCTITIKQNNVAVENMQKEVPANVTVTDPQAAFE
-95 ATWTI
+95 A
-100 DSNSTSKVEFVGASS
+100 A
-115 STNSVTV
+115 V
-122 KGKAAGDATVNVSMT
+122 KQATV
-137 FTYITS
+137 
-143 EAGATETTA
+143 
-152 TTTLNGSATVNVK
+152 
-165 SADEAFR
+165 
-172 KAITSVTLNGHSFN
+172 
-186 VSNVS
+186 
-191 NNTLTF
+191 TF
-197 KLIGSESVGSVG
+197 KGRTYSANSG
-209 TTTSNLGTSDTTYGT
+209 TTTFAIDLFGSETLPTSGTDMPTISVSDPYKSTTLVYTNSKWVAQYGT
-224 ISYTLNTEKT
+224 GGSALSCDVTLTA
-234 QLTISGTKAS
+234 TKV
-244 TKQAVSAV
+244 TPD
-252 FTVST
+252 
-257 STVASPTVT
+257 PTVT
-266 VKANGTA
+266 ITNNLPTNTNAL
-273 YNSSSSPLTI
+273 S
-283 YAGQKIELTASG
+283 GQKVSLTADYSRKDPG
-295 YDGNNDATY
+295 KNITY
-304 TWSASNS
+304 TWSASDGAKITGNG
-311 ANSPAGKGD
+311 AN
-320 PAVSATWTAPSS
+320 ATWEPTKSGAGQTVTVTVNEGKTAVVSKT
-332 ASASGDTYTLTCT
+332 ATYTVDPDNNKIKAIDDKTSYT
-345 VTEKGGATTN
+345 VSSTTPITIPAPALYDKTTGN
-355 GVVYVKVLND
+355 RVTDASISVSWEDYNSRYISTRQSGNDLVVTGLRTNDSGVKV
-365 PYHSAYANSTREY
+365 T
-378 TIVPSSGTNYC
+378 
-389 DIDKPVL
+389 
-396 KGTGV
+396 
-401 NDITSSDNGYSVKFA
+401 
-416 VTSGELYVTVDESSG
+416 
-431 RVTKRSSLT
+431 
-440 RSGTATIKATI
+440 ATI
-451 TYKSKTY
+451 TYKTKTY
-458 DPLTY
+458 SIDYTVYVSALDGKLDEVVNGSSLNFDLGDLEKLAENAVYKVDKTDVTIKSVRILTLPTSSDGVVY
-463 TVNISELDSK
+463 SNSRLSSKVSVPYTVGSSDELYFDAADGFLGTASMTIEATDSRNNRYNVTVNIP
-473 LNSIVNGDSDS
+473 
-484 YRQSDIQ
+484 
-491 DKLADAIKKQD
+491 
-502 SSFRYNNVNTITV
+502 V
-515 VGTPSRVTLKDGK
+515 VGDK
-528 TTLSNGS
+528 T
-535 SVTDGFTIYA
+535 
-545 DEAYIGD
+545 
-552 ASFQLKVNNNY
+552 
-563 VVTMYLT
+563 
-570 VDSKG
+570 
-575 EIKDT
+575 IKDT

-592 TNSDYDYLYIYEGSS
+592 TNSDYKYLYY
-607 FKTEKY
+607 TT
-613 DGDWSK
+613 SK
-619 TSTAPKGWKPVAQ
+619 VT
-632 NKDYTVSSSAFDRN
+632 DYTGHFDGTSESGYTLVKEDKDITITASQFDKN
-646 GKATLYVVAVDDDIA
+646 GKVTLYVVGVDKDGVA

-679 VAGKSVSFSQKDFE
+679 VAGKSVSFNQKDFE
-693 DFLEDYAEDNGNYN
+693 SFLEDYAEDNGNYN
-707 PKKDEITFDHAVLTS
+707 PKKDEITFDHATLNSLPT
-722 SIPSAKSEGTL
+722 AKSEGTL
-733 YYGSTEITSSNRSK
+733 YYGGSEVTSTSNRK
-747 TEMTDMDKVSFD
+747 AEYTDMDKMTFEAVA
-759 SVSKPSKDTVTLT
+759 KPTKDTVTLT

-805 TYTVGIDDTVQMT
+805 TYTVGIDDTVQLT

-829 KTSYRKAELD
+829 RTSYRKAELD

-852 YAYGGLYRSYST
+852 YAYGGLYRSYSS

-929 TMNFIDVKASDFFYE
+929 TMNFIDVKPGDFFYE

-973 IVTFLWRAAGTP
+973 IVTFLWRAAGSP

-1008 ILWASQKGITAGS
+1008 ILWASQKGITAG
-1021 TATTFSPYQECTR
+1021 TNATTFSPYQECTR

-1047 PSGNYTNPFK
+1047 PSGYYSNPFK

>member
-7 GSVRAEPRSKQQER
+7 GSVRAGPRSKQQER

-45 PAQAT
+45 PANAT
-50 DNDLTVSGTKAIE
+50 DNGAYTVTGSLSISPSTTTVVSGTNS
-63 VGDTTTLSVSVP
+63 TTLTASQNF
-75 TTVKVGE
+75 TV
-82 KTYNVKSTDPETT
+82 VKN
-95 ATWTI
+95 AT
-100 DSNSTSKVEFVGASS
+100 SNP
-115 STNSVTV
+115 VT
-122 KGKAAGDATVNVSMT
+122 
-137 FTYITS
+137 
-143 EAGATETTA
+143 EA
-152 TTTLNGSATVNVK
+152 TTHENPTILYSWSGTGVTDSK
-165 SADEAFR
+165 
-172 KAITSVTLNGHSFN
+172 TS
-186 VSNVS
+186 
-191 NNTLTF
+191 TLT
-197 KLIGSESVGSVG
+197 LTNL
-209 TTTSNLGTSDTTYGT
+209 TTTSASETKTYTCTVTIWDGDTLVATREATATITVTNGQKAFEDATNKTVTYQGRTYTVPAGANPSVTIDTFGEETTIESLTAKVGSTDTTIT
-224 ISYTLNTEKT
+224 KTANNTFTLKSVDGKYSVA
-234 QLTISGTKAS
+234 LTVTPQKVNP
-244 TKQAVSAV
+244 TP
-252 FTVST
+252 TVSIT
-257 STVASPTVT
+257 NNLPTNT
-266 VKANGTA
+266 NAL
-273 YNSSSSPLTI
+273 S
-283 YAGQKIELTASG
+283 GQKVSLTADYSRKDSG
-295 YDGNNDATY
+295 KNITY
-304 TWSASNS
+304 AWSASNGAEIS
-311 ANSPAGKGD
+311 GNGA
-320 PAVSATWTAPSS
+320 SATWTPKS
-332 ASASGDTYTLTCT
+332 AGTNQT
-345 VTEKGGATTN
+345 VTVIVYEGGSEAARFAATYNVDADNNEIKAIDNKTSYTVSSTTPITIPAPALYDKTTGNRVTDASISVSWENYNSRYISTRQSGNDLVVTGLRTN
-355 GVVYVKVLND
+355 DSGVKV
-365 PYHSAYANSTREY
+365 T
-378 TIVPSSGTNYC
+378 
-389 DIDKPVL
+389 
-396 KGTGV
+396 
-401 NDITSSDNGYSVKFA
+401 
-416 VTSGELYVTVDESSG
+416 
-431 RVTKRSSLT
+431 
-440 RSGTATIKATI
+440 ATI
-451 TYKSKTY
+451 TYKTKTY
-458 DPLTY
+458 SIDYTVYVSALDGKLDEVVNGSSLNFDLGDLEKLAENAVYKVDKTNVTIKSVRILTLPTSSDGVVY
-463 TVNISELDSK
+463 SNSRLSSKVSVPYTVGSSDELYFDAADGFLGTASMTIEATDSRNNRYNVTVNIP
-473 LNSIVNGDSDS
+473 
-484 YRQSDIQ
+484 
-491 DKLADAIKKQD
+491 
-502 SSFRYNNVNTITV
+502 V
-515 VGTPSRVTLKDGK
+515 VGDK
-528 TTLSNGS
+528 T
-535 SVTDGFTIYA
+535 
-545 DEAYIGD
+545 
-552 ASFQLKVNNNY
+552 
-563 VVTMYLT
+563 
-570 VDSKG
+570 
-575 EIKDT
+575 IKDT

-592 TNSDYDYLYIYEGSS
+592 TNSDYKYLYY
-607 FKTEKY
+607 TT
-613 DGDWSK
+613 SK
-619 TSTAPKGWKPVAQ
+619 VT
-632 NKDYTVSSSAFDRN
+632 DYTGHFDGTSESGYTLVKEDKDITITASQFDKN
-646 GKATLYVVAVDDDIA
+646 GKVTLYVVGVDKDGVA

-679 VAGKSVSFSQKDFE
+679 VAGKSVTFNQKDFE
-693 DFLEDYAEDNGNYN
+693 SFLEDYAEDNGNYN
-707 PKKDEITFDHAVLTS
+707 SRKDEISFDHAVLTS

-733 YYGSTEITSSNRSK
+733 YYGSTEITSSNKSK

-759 SVSKPSKDTVTLT
+759 SVSKPSKDTVSLT

-805 TYTVGIDDTVQMT
+805 TYTVGIDDTVQLT

-829 KTSYRKAELD
+829 RTSYRKAELD

-852 YAYGGLYRSYST
+852 YAYGGLYRSYSS

-929 TMNFIDVKASDFFYE
+929 TMNFIDVKPGDFFYE

-973 IVTFLWRAAGTP
+973 IVTFLWRAAGSP

-1047 PSGNYTNPFK
+1047 PSGYYSNPFK

-1079 TQGTST
+1079 TDGTST

-1096 GEAVTFLYRYVNGV
+1096 GQAVTFLYRYVNGV